1 MLVCAPGPALRICIR
16 LRVLEAD
23 VVHSGGRGFS
33 ADVLELS
40 LELGEAPEGLLLAVH
55 LQQVVQLAA
64 GAALPGQ
71 LGGDRDTGGGPGMV
85 IPALGGRQRVPDGD
99 E

>member
-1 MLVCAPGPALRICIR
+1 MSAPGPALGICIWLSVR
-16 LRVLEAD
+16 LEAD
-23 VVHSGGRGFS
+23 VVHSSGRGFS

-40 LELGEAPEGLLLAVH
+40 LELGEAPQGLLLAVH
-55 LQQVVQLAA
+55 LQQVIQLAA

-71 LGGDRDTGGGPGMV
+71 LGGDGDAGGGPRV
-85 IPALGGRQRVPDGD
+85 FPALGGGQRVSDGD